1 MELLLFGLSA
11 LLMLISTFFFIVSG
25 IGLVR
30 MPDLYMRMSATSK
43 AATLGAACAF
53 LAGAL
58 YFYDNLSVALRV
70 FAGILF
76 IFATAPIGAHMIGRA
91 SYARG
96 VAVWEGAVIDEMEG
110 CYDRSTHS
118 FHSSPQHNQT
128 TATTPDE
135 TGTAPQAPA
144 ATSQQAAP

>member
-1 MELLLFGLSA
+1 MELLLFGLAA
-11 LLMLISTFFFIVSG
+11 LLMLVSTFFFIVSG

-58 YFYDNLSVALRV
+58 YFYDNPSVALRV

-91 SYARG
+91 SYERG
-96 VAVWEGAVIDEMEG
+96 IAVWEGAVIDEMAD
-110 CYDRSTHS
+110 CYDRSTLS
-118 FHSSPQHNQT
+118 FHSSPQRNQT
-128 TATTPDE
+128 ASPQLDESGAAT
-135 TGTAPQAPA
+135 QAPA
-144 ATSQQAAP
+144 VTGRQTAP

>member
-58 YFYDNLSVALRV
+58 YFYDNPSVALRV

-96 VAVWEGAVIDEMEG
+96 VKVWEGAVIDEMKG
-110 CYDRSTHS
+110 CYDRSTYS
-118 FHSSPQHNQT
+118 FYSRPQQHQTAAAPPDESGPAAQAPTATSRQT
-128 TATTPDE
+128 TP
-135 TGTAPQAPA
+135 
-144 ATSQQAAP
+144 

>member
-118 FHSSPQHNQT
+118 FHSSPQQNQT
-128 TATTPDE
+128 ASATPDE
-135 TGTAPQAPA
+135 TSTAPQAPA
-144 ATSQQAAP
+144 ATGQHLAP